1 MALKDRQ
8 YACIEAMLANPSAS
22 QVALAEMVGCNRN
35 TILEWKRNPEF
46 QAEYK
51 RRLKEMWADAEGIAV
66 KTMVKLAEEGNY
78 QASKYILDSHDYAPA
93 TKIEADISSKVV
105 INICGDDDEQVS
117 EDA

>member
-22 QVALAEMVGCNRN
+22 YVQLAEIVGCNRN
-35 TILEWKRNPEF
+35 TITQWKANPEF
-46 QAEYK
+46 MAEYK

-66 KTMVKLAEEGNY
+66 RTMIKLADEGSF

-93 TKIEADISSKVV
+93 TKIEADVKSDIV
-105 INICGDDDEQVS
+105 IQIGYDEDTQ
-117 EDA
+117 